1 MRTILISFA
10 NQKGGVGKTT
20 FTSAFA
26 SYIHYQTKLN
36 VLVIDADFPQH
47 SLLANRQR
55 DVERVNA
62 DAYLKQLAMNQYR
75 IMNKKAYPIL
85 KSEPGTAIQVAMEY
99 LARNNDIHIVL
110 FDLPGTVQSDGV
122 LFTLSSLDFV
132 FIPLIADRIVLES
145 SLAFS
150 TTLDK
155 AFRQNDEVRLG
166 GIYLFWN
173 QIDGREKSDLYTI
186 YEGVIKELNLEILK
200 NHILDTKRFRKEMI
214 SEKRQIFRSTLF
226 PSSRRFLVE
235 SHLEDLILEITK
247 IILS

>member
-62 DAYLKQLAMNQYR
+62 DAYLKQLAMNQFR
-75 IMNKKAYPIL
+75 VMNKKAYPIL

-186 YEGVIKELNLEILK
+186 YEGVIKKLNLEILK

>member
-1 MRTILISFA
+1 MRTILMSFA

-62 DAYLKQLAMNQYR
+62 DAYLKQLAMNHFR

-186 YEGVIKELNLEILK
+186 YEGVIKKLNLEILK

>member
-1 MRTILISFA
+1 MRTILMSFA

-62 DAYLKQLAMNQYR
+62 DAYLKQLAMNQFR

-99 LARNNDIHIVL
+99 LTRNNDIHIVL

-186 YEGVIKELNLEILK
+186 YEGVIKKLNLEILK